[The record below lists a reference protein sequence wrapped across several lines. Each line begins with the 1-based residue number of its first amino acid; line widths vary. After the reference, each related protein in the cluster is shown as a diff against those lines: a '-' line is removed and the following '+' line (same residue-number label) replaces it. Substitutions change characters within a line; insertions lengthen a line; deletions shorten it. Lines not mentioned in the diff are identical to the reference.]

1 MSPPRTGKNR
11 NANSSKKENK
21 KGKSQN
27 MPNAGKENKI
37 INPPRR
43 IFCTRNKMIHIYSQN
58 TTENPSNASHTD
70 TQINAHYT
78 GENQINISS
87 KKNKLKYLRIRNDS
101 DFSEEEG
108 GLEEVSEKF
117 DSFIG
122 GDADQNFKNKKLNVN
137 LMSITQ
143 KDKNKPIYRY
153 KYICKNQEKTATM
166 VVTVKIKEEDPSY
179 NEVNIED
186 PIVNDEGAIYDS
198 DGYEIIDI
206 DLF

>member
-1 MSPPRTGKNR
+1 MGSNCSNMSPPRTGKNH

-27 MPNAGKENKI
+27 MPNAGKENKT

-58 TTENPSNASHTD
+58 TTENPTNASRTE

-108 GLEEVSEKF
+108 GREKVSE
-117 DSFIG
+117 
-122 GDADQNFKNKKLNVN
+122 
-137 LMSITQ
+137 
-143 KDKNKPIYRY
+143 
-153 KYICKNQEKTATM
+153 
-166 VVTVKIKEEDPSY
+166 
-179 NEVNIED
+179 
-186 PIVNDEGAIYDS
+186 
-198 DGYEIIDI
+198 
-206 DLF
+206 